1 MLEVRGL
8 TQRFA
13 SSLLFEDVNLKLNRH
28 NRYGL
33 IGANGAGKSTFLKIL
48 SGAIEPT
55 SGEIVIENGLK
66 VGVLGQDQFAFEN
79 FTLKDTVLYGN
90 KRLYDAV
97 KEKEKLYMSEEFTD
111 EINERLSELEMISA
125 EEDPSY
131 EYETRIEKILSSLGL
146 NEFDKL
152 MSEVEN
158 SDKVKVL
165 LAQVLFPKPDILFL
179 DEPTN
184 NLDIDAIAWLENEL
198 NRHEGTLVVIS
209 HDRHFLNRVCTN
221 ILAVDFKK
229 IREFSGNYDD
239 WYMAA
244 NLIAKQHE
252 MERDK
257 KLKEKEELEKFIAR
271 FSANA
276 SKAKQATSRAKQL
289 EKLDIAEIAVS
300 SRRDPSILFRA
311 NREIGNELIELKNVS
326 KKFDD
331 KVIFENFNFKLE
343 KGDKLA
349 IIGHNGVGKSTL
361 CKIIMGELKPD
372 AGEVHIGATI
382 ELGYCAQDTVN
393 KIDGELKLYEYLQ
406 DAKNKDIDEIRK
418 CLGRM
423 LFSGAEQEKAVGALS
438 GGEKHRV
445 RLAQLMLHRPNLLVM
460 DEPNNHLDLEAIIA
474 LGEAFYNFNGSVICV
489 SHDRELIDAFANRIL
504 HLKGNGE
511 VVDFKGTYEE
521 YRANLGLESYN
532 LLFLATYC
540 RGKIKIYIYY
550 KILQVLI

>member
-13 SSLLFEDVNLKLNRH
+13 SNLLFEDVNLKLNRN

-48 SGAIEPT
+48 SGDIEAS
-55 SGEIVIENGLK
+55 SGEIIIENGLR
-66 VGVLGQDQFAFEN
+66 VGVLGQDQFAFEA
-79 FTLKDTVLYGN
+79 FSLKDAVLYGN
-90 KRLYDAV
+90 KRLFDAV

-111 EINERLSELEMISA
+111 EINNRLSELEMISA
-125 EEDPSY
+125 EEDPTY

-146 NEFDKL
+146 YEFDKL

-209 HDRHFLNRVCTN
+209 HDRHFLNRVCTH
-221 ILAVDFKK
+221 ILDVDFKK
-229 IREFSGNYDD
+229 IREFTGNYDE

-244 NLIAKQHE
+244 NLMAKQSE

-276 SKAKQATSRAKQL
+276 SKAKQATSRSKQL
-289 EKLDIAEIAVS
+289 EKLNIEEIAVS

-311 NREIGNELIELKNVS
+311 NREIGNELIEIKDLS

-331 KVIFENFNFKLE
+331 KIIFENFNFKLE

-361 CKIIMGELKPD
+361 CKIIMGELAPD
-372 AGEVHIGATI
+372 LGNVHIGTTI
-382 ELGYCAQDTVN
+382 ELGYFAQDTVS
-393 KIDGELKLYEYLQ
+393 KLTSDLKLYEYLQ
-406 DAKNKDIDEIRK
+406 DAQNKDIDEIRK

-423 LFSGAEQEKAVGALS
+423 LFSGAEQEKAVKSLS

-445 RLAQLMLHRPNLLVM
+445 RLAQLMLHKPNLLVM
-460 DEPNNHLDLEAIIA
+460 DEPNNHLDLEAIIS
-474 LGEAFYNFNGSVICV
+474 LGEAFYNFSGSVVCV

-511 VVDFKGTYEE
+511 IDDFRGTYEE
-521 YRANLGLESYN
+521 YRQSLGLE
-532 LLFLATYC
+532 
-540 RGKIKIYIYY
+540 
-550 KILQVLI
+550 

>member
-1 MLEVRGL
+1 MLEVKNL

-13 SSLLFEDVNLKLNRH
+13 NSLLFEDVNLTLKRH

-48 SGAIEPT
+48 SGQIEAS
-55 SGEIVIENGLK
+55 SGEIVIENGLR

-79 FTLKDTVLYGN
+79 FTLKDAVLYGN

-111 EINERLSELEMISA
+111 AVNDRLSELEVISA
-125 EEDPSY
+125 EEDPTY
-131 EYETRIEKILSSLGL
+131 EYETRIEKILSSLGFE
-146 NEFDKL
+146 NFDAQ
-152 MSEVEN
+152 MSEIE
-158 SDKVKVL
+158 SSEKVKIL

-198 NRHEGTLVVIS
+198 NRHEGTMVVIS
-209 HDRHFLNRVCTN
+209 HDRHFLNRVCTH
-221 ILAVDFKK
+221 ILDVDFKK

-276 SKAKQATSRAKQL
+276 SKARQATSRAKQL

-311 NREIGNELIELKNVS
+311 NREIGNELIELKNVD
-326 KKFDD
+326 KKFGEN
-331 KVIFENFNFKLE
+331 VIFKNLNFKLE

-361 CKIIMGELKPD
+361 CKIIAGELKPD
-372 AGEVHIGATI
+372 AGSVHVGATI
-382 ELGYCAQDTVN
+382 EMGYFAQDTVN
-393 KIDGELKLYEYLQ
+393 AVEGDLKLYEYLQ

-423 LFSGAEQEKAVGALS
+423 LFSGADQEKAVGSLS

-474 LGEAFYNFNGSVICV
+474 LGEAFYNFSGSVICV

-511 VVDFKGTYEE
+511 VVDFKGSYEE
-521 YRANLGLESYN
+521 YRAAQGLE
-532 LLFLATYC
+532 
-540 RGKIKIYIYY
+540 
-550 KILQVLI
+550 

>member
-1 MLEVRGL
+1 MVEIRNL

-13 SSLLFEDVNLKLNRH
+13 SSLLFEDVSLKLNRG

-48 SGAIEPT
+48 SGEIEPS
-55 SGEIVIENGLK
+55 SGEIAVENGLK
-66 VGVLGQDQFAFEN
+66 IGVLGQDQFAFES
-79 FTLKDTVLYGN
+79 FSIKDAVLYGN

-111 EINERLSELEMISA
+111 AINERLSELELITA

-131 EYETRIEKILSSLGL
+131 EYELRIEKILSSLGITD
-146 NEFDKL
+146 FDAA
-152 MSEVEN
+152 MSELET
-158 SDKVKVL
+158 SDKFKVL
-165 LAQVLFPKPDILFL
+165 LAQVLFPRPDVLFL

-209 HDRHFLNRVCTN
+209 HDRHFLNRVCTH
-221 ILAVDFKK
+221 ILDVDFKK

-244 NLIAKQHE
+244 NLIARQAE

-276 SKAKQATSRAKQL
+276 SKARQATSRAKQL
-289 EKLDIAEIAVS
+289 EKLNIAEIATS
-300 SRRDPSILFRA
+300 SRRDPSILFRL
-311 NREIGNELIELKNVS
+311 NREIGNELIELKNIS
-326 KKFDD
+326 KSYNE
-331 KVIFENFNFKLE
+331 KVIFKDFSFKLE

-349 IIGHNGVGKSTL
+349 VIGHNGVGKSTL
-361 CKIIMGELKPD
+361 AKIIMGEVAPD
-372 AGEVHIGATI
+372 SGSVHVGATI
-382 ELGYCAQDTVN
+382 ELGYFAQDTTN
-393 KIDGELKLYEYLQ
+393 KLSGELKLYEYLQ

-474 LGEAFYNFNGSVICV
+474 LGEAFYSFAGSVI
-489 SHDRELIDAFANRIL
+489 A
-504 HLKGNGE
+504 
-511 VVDFKGTYEE
+511 
-521 YRANLGLESYN
+521 
-532 LLFLATYC
+532 LATTES
-540 RGKIKIYIYY
+540 
-550 KILQVLI
+550 

>member
-48 SGAIEPT
+48 SGEIEPT
-55 SGEIVIENGLK
+55 SGEIVIENGLR

-79 FTLKDTVLYGN
+79 FSLKDAVLYGN

-97 KEKEKLYMSEEFTD
+97 KEKEKLYESPEFTD
-111 EINERLSELEMISA
+111 AINDRLSELEMITA
-125 EEDPSY
+125 EEDPTY

-146 NEFDKL
+146 NDFDKF
-152 MSEVEN
+152 MSELEN
-158 SDKVKVL
+158 SEKVKVL

-198 NRHEGTLVVIS
+198 NHHEGTLVVIS
-209 HDRHFLNRVCTN
+209 HDRHFLNRVCTH
-221 ILAVDFKK
+221 ILDVDFKK

-257 KLKEKEELEKFIAR
+257 KLKEKEELERFIAR

-300 SRRDPSILFRA
+300 SRRDPSILFRT
-311 NREIGNELIELKNVS
+311 NREIGNELIEIKNLS

-331 KVIFENFNFKLE
+331 KVVFNGLNFKLE

-361 CKIIMGELKPD
+361 CKLITGELAPD
-372 AGEVHIGATI
+372 SGSVHIGATI
-382 ELGYCAQDTVN
+382 ELGYFAQDTVN
-393 KIDGELKLYEYLQ
+393 KITGDLKLYEYLQ

-474 LGEAFYNFNGSVICV
+474 LGEALYNFSGSVVCV

-511 VVDFKGTYEE
+511 VVDFRGTYEE
-521 YRANLGLESYN
+521 YRQNLGLED
-532 LLFLATYC
+532 
-540 RGKIKIYIYY
+540 
-550 KILQVLI
+550 